1 MSRSTARV
9 LGWFVAAVLL
19 AMILLPLYVWFTIQE
34 VRKAEKRAQDSAVLV
49 KQSEASLRATLEERK
64 AAEEQLAKTRA
75 ALRETVAQKVDAEQQ
90 LVVAQEKFEEF
101 KKGAIPL
108 ARFLKEGLGIS
119 TPAARSNDV
128 ATELHRLREAKKW
141 SEAATKALKWLEF
154 RKSFPN
160 AGDHSALIEVA
171 LLWRHLADPKIE
183 LPETAQFKTR
193 QEAMMAANGLF
204 EEAEGNVTEAQ
215 PKAPVAGNWGTTLRD
230 LANTTRDPVEA
241 DRYRQNAARLLDI
254 AAKGSQDEKA
264 WLLNRVY
271 LEGDIRKRDPAGF
284 ASYCEGIRPFSPVA
298 AACGKVLF
306 TLINK
311 GPTSLSESER
321 AQLVCKAAKWA
332 GDAPPIQA
340 ACKLARHK
348 LQRTRAHQGNE
359 P

>member
-1 MSRSTARV
+1 
-9 LGWFVAAVLL
+9 LGWIVAAVLVGSL
-19 AMILLPLYVWFTIQE
+19 LLPLYIWFTFRE
-34 VRKAEKRAQDSAVLV
+34 AGRVEERAQQSADRAR
-49 KQSEASLRATLEERK
+49 QAEAHLRATEENRRTSERK
-64 AAEEQLAKTRA
+64 LAKTRA
-75 ALRETVAQKVDAEQQ
+75 DLQQTIAQKVDAEQQ
-90 LVVAQEKFEEF
+90 LAVAQGKFEKF
-101 KKGAIPL
+101 KSGAIPL
-108 ARFLKEGLGIS
+108 ASFLKEGLGIT

-128 ATELHRLREAKKW
+128 AAELRRLREAKEW

-160 AGDHSALIEVA
+160 PGDHSALIEVA
-171 LLWRHLADPKIE
+171 LLWRHLADPRIE

-193 QEAMMAANGLF
+193 QEPLMAANGLF
-204 EEAEGNVTEAQ
+204 EEAEGNVTNAQ

-306 TLINK
+306 ALISK

-348 LQRTRAHQGNE
+348 LQRTRAHEGNE